1 MTEKK
6 YIELIN
12 KEVDGLISEKEKHQL
27 HEYLEKDLQA
37 KNLYQETTNTS
48 ELLKQVIEVEPSPNL
63 KKRILNSIELKS
75 YAPEYTKK
83 SVRSSISEWFTN
95 LNPRSVYAFA
105 AGVIIGLII
114 YSVFLTNMVQEQSM
128 NNSNFYGTIGIPENA
143 NIRQQ
148 DQISLNFPDVKGTV
162 GFYKFDNIVW
172 FEIDI
177 INSDR
182 CMMAF
187 KFEPTKIIFD
197 SFKPLNHSNN
207 SVRNE
212 KNKVTIAVNENSH
225 FLLMFKQN
233 STENTRIDLEI
244 VQTAEDPFTYKFQLN
259 SEDNNLVN

>member
-128 NNSNFYGTIGIPENA
+128 NNSNFYGTIGIPDNA
-143 NIRQQ
+143 NIHQL
-148 DQISLNFPDVKGTV
+148 DQMPIDLLDVTGTV

-172 FEIDI
+172 FEINMT
-177 INSDR
+177 NSDR
-182 CMMAF
+182 CTMALNF
-187 KFEPTKIIFD
+187 DQKIINFD
-197 SFKPLNHSNN
+197 SYNPLNHSNN
-207 SVRNE
+207 SIRNE

-244 VQTAEDPFTYKFQLN
+244 VHTAEDPFTYKFQLN